1 MITLNLIQGNPEWHQ
16 HRATHFNASDAPSML
31 GVSPYK
37 TRAQL
42 LREVATGVT
51 AEVDAGTQRRFDDG
65 HRFEALARPLAE
77 KIIGE
82 ELFPCTGSEGKLSAS
97 FDGLTMAGDTAFEHK
112 TLNDELRTAIKGCI
126 EYGADLPEHYRVQ
139 MEQQF
144 LVSGAERV
152 LFMASRWD
160 GNALMEE
167 QHCWYVPDPK
177 LRARII
183 AGWKQFEA
191 DATAYVPSAVEAPA
205 AIGKVPDQLPALHI
219 ELTGMVTAS
228 NLAEYKDHAIAV
240 FRDINT
246 DLQTDQDFADAEKA
260 VKFCGDIETR
270 LSAAKDHALSQTA
283 DIDALFRAIDSIK
296 EEARSKRLELEKL
309 VKARKEARRSEIA
322 YAGRDAV
329 TAHYDAIN
337 ATMAEHAITAP
348 ATIGADLNAAIK
360 GKRTISSIQDAVDS
374 VVAQH
379 KIAASQRADQVRA
392 SVAVMTEL
400 AAGHETLFAD
410 RVALCASKAPED
422 LRNLI
427 AARIAEHEAKEKAKI
442 EAAREQIR
450 IEEAAKLKAEQDTKD
465 AKALQEAQQS
475 APEPVATVVAPVASP
490 ATVARKVYSSREF
503 KPTDDDIVQT
513 ISSAYS
519 VTTVVVIGWLRKIDL
534 DALAKAA

>member
-1 MITLNLIQGNPEWHQ
+1 MKTIQGLQQGSDAWLA
-16 HRATHFNASDAPSML
+16 HRRTVRNASEASVMMSAFPTFSRRELVKLLAEGRDREFSDYVQKYILDRGHEVEPAL
-31 GVSPYK
+31 
-37 TRAQL
+37 RAYAERMIEDEL
-42 LREVATGVT
+42 YPVT
-51 AEVDAGTQRRFDDG
+51 AVSDDG
-65 HRFEALARPLAE
+65 YL
-77 KIIGE
+77 G
-82 ELFPCTGSEGKLSAS
+82 AS
-97 FDGLTMAGDTAFEHK
+97 FDGVSMSEDVILEAKQWSDKKAESLSQGVIPAQD
-112 TLNDELRTAIKGCI
+112 
-126 EYGADLPEHYRVQ
+126 YWQVV
-139 MEQQF
+139 QQF
-144 LVSGAERV
+144 AVCES
-152 LFMASRWD
+152 ASRCLYLVGD
-160 GNALMEE
+160 GTEE
-167 QHCWYVPDPK
+167 RTVHLWIKREDVEADILK
-177 LRARII
+177 LRPA
-183 AGWKQFEA
+183 WKQFEA
-191 DATAYVPSAVEAPA
+191 DVAAYVPGPEELPAPA
-205 AIGKVPDQLPALHI
+205 GKAPDQLPALHI

-228 NLAEYKDHAIAV
+228 NLVEYKDHAIAV
-240 FRDINT
+240 FRDIKT
-246 DLQTDQDFADAEKA
+246 DLQTDQDFADAEKV

-309 VKARKEARRSEIA
+309 VKARKESRRSEIA

-450 IEEAAKLKAEQDTKD
+450 IEEATKLKAENDAKD
-465 AKALQEAQQS
+465 AKAAQEAQQS
-475 APEPVATVVAPVASP
+475 GPEPVATVVAPVASP
-490 ATVARKVYSSREF
+490 APVARKVYSSREF

-534 DALAKAA
+534 DSLAKAA